1 MMSRH
6 CRDTEVPPASALR
19 REICLVLL
27 AMRRMD
33 RVWGSTGK
41 RLSVVTSPLTR
52 WRKRLFWRIF
62 RHTWTL
68 HDTFGLCVVMCSMN
82 LMSTKC
88 FSVFGSPHESSII
101 IKSSTLSLVSG
112 NCKVFRLNSAWHCGK
127 HTVMPPPTPRLLSAM
142 FWYDMYVYVH
152 VLSIVVL
159 HLLGAFKAA
168 CSHGNSDCTST

>member
-1 MMSRH
+1 MSRH
-6 CRDTEVPPASALR
+6 CKDTKVPPASALR

-33 RVWGSTGK
+33 RVWGSTEK
-41 RLSVVTSPLTR
+41 RLPVVTSPLTR

-62 RHTWTL
+62 RHTRTL

-82 LMSTKC
+82 LMSTKVF

-127 HTVMPPPTPRLLSAM
+127 HTVMPSPLPRPSQ
-142 FWYDMYVYVH
+142 
-152 VLSIVVL
+152 
-159 HLLGAFKAA
+159 GCCQP
-168 CSHGNSDCTST
+168 CSDVICNMCTFPKHCGTSFVRGI